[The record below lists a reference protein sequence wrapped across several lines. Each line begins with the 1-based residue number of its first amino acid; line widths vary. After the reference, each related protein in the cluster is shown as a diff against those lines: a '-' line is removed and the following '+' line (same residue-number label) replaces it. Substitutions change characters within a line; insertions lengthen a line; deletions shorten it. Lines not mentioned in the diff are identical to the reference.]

1 MIKWVS
7 VAMLLVVSTSMRAQ
21 VSLGNILNKVSEVAN
36 ATSSSQSSSSGS
48 LLSGLTSVFS
58 SSKTAKAKDLVGNWS
73 YEEPAIVFSSNNVL
87 KSAGGKVVS
96 ATLEKQLQSKLSK
109 YGISKGKMKMTFDNK
124 GNFTQTIAGKT
135 LKGTYTCSGK
145 NVVLK
150 YGGTT
155 QQMIGTTQLDGNDLL
170 IVMDASKLLTYVKVL
185 GTLSGSSSLK
195 TATSLLGSMDG
206 MQCGLRLTK

>member
-155 QQMIGTTQLDGNDLL
+155 QQMI
-170 IVMDASKLLTYVKVL
+170 VMDASKLLTYVKVL